1 MSVNNFLHK
10 ENLNT
15 LWDVISDEE
24 IFRFL
29 SRDIQSSVAELFTN
43 NVNGFFDI
51 EKTKSKGLIELNKKY
66 ILLILKHI
74 ERNYTQKVPNKLK
87 ILDEKPIK
95 EIITAEEL
103 HNERKS
109 QFEKDLVKRQ
119 EEFEGFINV
128 KIPPAPE
135 FSDKLS
141 DKPISDMDR
150 IIKEMTTNRNYEVEQ
165 ITKNMEGDNGW
176 LNSTETSV
184 KSEKITKQEP
194 NESRYKYLNIDNQE
208 QISPKKSVTWEN
220 NVDITDVE
228 LEENIFK
235 KLKKVRPPEIETNM
249 SLSFAEKNNYDN
261 NDDKIKELQT
271 EVKTLNSKLD
281 MIIKLLQK

>member
-66 ILLILKHI
+66 ILLILNHI

-103 HNERKS
+103 HSERKS

-128 KIPPAPE
+128 KTPPAPE

-220 NVDITDVE
+220 NVDITDTE

-249 SLSFAEKNNYDN
+249 SLSFVEKNNSDN

>member
-66 ILLILKHI
+66 ILLILNHI

-128 KIPPAPE
+128 KVPPAPE

-220 NVDITDVE
+220 NVNITDVK

>member
-29 SRDIQSSVAELFTN
+29 PRDIQSSVAELFTN

-66 ILLILKHI
+66 ILLILNHI

-103 HNERKS
+103 HSERKS

-128 KIPPAPE
+128 KVPPAPE

-141 DKPISDMDR
+141 DKPISEMDK

-220 NVDITDVE
+220 NVDITDTE

>member
-128 KIPPAPE
+128 KTPPAPE

-141 DKPISDMDR
+141 DKPISDMDK

-249 SLSFAEKNNYDN
+249 SLSFAEKNNSDN

>member
-128 KIPPAPE
+128 KIPQAPE

-141 DKPISDMDR
+141 DKPISDMDK

>member
-51 EKTKSKGLIELNKKY
+51 EKTKTKGLIELNKKY

-74 ERNYTQKVPNKLK
+74 ERNYTLKVPNKLK
-87 ILDEKPIK
+87 ILDEKPNK

-109 QFEKDLVKRQ
+109 QFEKDLLQRQ

-150 IIKEMTTNRNYEVEQ
+150 IIKEMKTNRNYEVEQ

-184 KSEKITKQEP
+184 KSEKITKQDP
-194 NESRYKYLNIDNQE
+194 NKSIYKYLNKDNHE
-208 QISPKKSVTWEN
+208 QLIPKKSVTWEN
-220 NVDITDVE
+220 NVDITDTE

-235 KLKKVRPPEIETNM
+235 KLKKVRAPEIETNM
-249 SLSFAEKNNYDN
+249 SLSFVEKNNYDN

>member
-15 LWDVISDEE
+15 LWDVISDED

-51 EKTKSKGLIELNKKY
+51 EKTKAKGLIELNKKY

-128 KIPPAPE
+128 KPPPVPE

-194 NESRYKYLNIDNQE
+194 NESKYKYLNIDNQE
-208 QISPKKSVTWEN
+208 QITPKKGVTWEN

-235 KLKKVRPPEIETNM
+235 KLKKVRTPEIETNM
-249 SLSFAEKNNYDN
+249 SSSFVEKNNS
-261 NDDKIKELQT
+261 DDKIKELQT
-271 EVKTLNSKLD
+271 EVKTLNTKLD

>member
-51 EKTKSKGLIELNKKY
+51 EKTKAKGLIELNKKY

-128 KIPPAPE
+128 KPPPVPE

-194 NESRYKYLNIDNQE
+194 NESKYKYLNIDNQE
-208 QISPKKSVTWEN
+208 QITPKKGVTWEN

-235 KLKKVRPPEIETNM
+235 KLKKVRTPEIETNM
-249 SLSFAEKNNYDN
+249 SSSFVEKNNS
-261 NDDKIKELQT
+261 DDKIKELQT
-271 EVKTLNSKLD
+271 EVKTLNTKLD